1 MYRITAQVSIYPL
14 RQDSL
19 SPTINAVAEAFA
31 QHDLESQ
38 TGPMSTLIW
47 GDDEDVFRAFLD
59 GFRNAASLGEAVLVL
74 AISNACPW
82 PGTRESGRERN
93 GNHHHAG

>member
-31 QHDLESQ
+31 QHGLESQ

-47 GDDEDVFRAFLD
+47 GDDEEVFRAFLD
-59 GFRNAASLGEAVLVL
+59 GFRNAASLGEAVLVVV
-74 AISNACPW
+74 ISNACPW
-82 PGTRESGRERN
+82 PGNTPCRE
-93 GNHHHAG
+93 